1 MLKTRF
7 SKHGLIKISTACVPI
22 KPEVKKKDIS
32 AMNAAPNEDCI
43 GDKVKIAILFGTF
56 EKGRCKFIKG
66 DFSGGGN
73 E

>member
-1 MLKTRF
+1 
-7 SKHGLIKISTACVPI
+7 
-22 KPEVKKKDIS
+22 
-32 AMNAAPNEDCI
+32 MNAAPNEDCL
-43 GDKVKIAILFGTF
+43 GDKVKIAILLGRNNTF